1 MLIDYDRVGIENLGR
16 QNFSKEDLGK
26 FKSEVL
32 AHRFARRYGRQ
43 VGYCVYPYDP
53 RMVVGSMGGG
63 FVREFSAGL
72 ILGCVDNPGARK
84 EMSFGLKMGTW
95 WMDAGNGNNS
105 GQILLGNSTESE
117 ALAGGF
123 CDMCMTAHHLPI
135 PTIQLPSL
143 LAPVTVDKQT
153 RQNCAEAVEREEQS
167 PVINQV
173 MASVMLEMVRKFMAA
188 ELTWMGV
195 YLNMDA
201 GTFRA
206 VEAEPEAITH
216 MTGMR
221 KDQLVA
227 HGCELDGCHIGRMF
241 GGMPRA
247 SANLRPATVEEIAE
261 AVTGE

>member
-1 MLIDYDRVGIENLGR
+1 MLIDYDRVGPENLGR
-16 QNFSKEDLGK
+16 QSFTKEDLGK

-32 AHRFARRYGRQ
+32 AHRLARRYGRQ

-63 FVREFSAGL
+63 FVQEFSAGL
-72 ILGCVDNPGARK
+72 LLGCVDNPGARK
-84 EMSFGLKMGTW
+84 EMSFGLKTGTW

-123 CDMCMTAHHLPI
+123 CEQCMTVDQLPI
-135 PTIQLPSL
+135 PTVQLPSL
-143 LAPVTVDKQT
+143 LAPVTVDKQA
-153 RQNCAEAVEREEQS
+153 RQNCAEAVEAEEQS

-173 MASVMLEMVRKFMAA
+173 MASFMLEMVRKFMAA
-188 ELTWMGV
+188 ELTWMGI
-195 YLNMDA
+195 YLDMDA
-201 GTFRA
+201 GTMRA

-221 KDQLVA
+221 KDQLVT
-227 HGCELDGCHIGRMF
+227 HGCDRCGCHVGRMF

-247 SANLRPATVEEIAE
+247 AANLRPATIEEITE